1 MSVESV
7 YFSFMTDEEVRRIS
21 FKKITNPILLDTML
35 RPVEGGLYDMA
46 LGSFQ
51 DGQL

>member
-1 MSVESV
+1 MSIESV
-7 YFSFMTDEEVRRIS
+7 YFSFMTDEEARRIS
-21 FKKITNPILLDTML
+21 FKKITNPLLLDGML
-35 RPVEGGLYDMA
+35 RPVEGGLYDLA

>member
-1 MSVESV
+1 MSIESV
-7 YFSFMTDEEVRRIS
+7 YFSFLTDEEVRRIS
-21 FKKITNPILLDTML
+21 FKKITSPILLDNML